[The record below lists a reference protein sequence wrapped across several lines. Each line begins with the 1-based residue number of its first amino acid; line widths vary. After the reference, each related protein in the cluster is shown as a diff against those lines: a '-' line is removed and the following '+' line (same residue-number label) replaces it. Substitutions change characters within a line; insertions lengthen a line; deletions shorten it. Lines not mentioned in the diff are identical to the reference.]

1 MFARLP
7 FFFRRYIM
15 QKAIS
20 KYWPVFVLPTL
31 LAFIIGF
38 IWPFIWGIYL
48 SLSLIHI

>member
-1 MFARLP
+1 
-7 FFFRRYIM
+7 M

-38 IWPFIWGIYL
+38 IWPFILRSRHRRLERRCDRFRRWLG
-48 SLSLIHI
+48 